1 MKKRKTLCALTSGLL
16 AVLLLAGCARDPAVM
31 PDSTESESES
41 TTTAAAEPETTPLE
55 LVRDGKTEYSIVY
68 PDSPSSEELNASVQL
83 QTLFRSKLGVRIESD
98 TDYTIREGQPEKR
111 ILLGAT
117 CAAESEEAY
126 RDLQYHAFRI
136 AVKGSNLCIA
146 AYSEDGWLAA
156 LEWMDNTL
164 FGGATESDGKKSVTV
179 NITEVTGGNREYPIK
194 SWTIAGQALN
204 AYRLIWATEDQQ
216 SIAETLR
223 ETLAEQTGWVLPVFR
238 DTETEPSDYEI
249 LLGETNRAESQAVA
263 APAALTYVVRVVNGK
278 AVIKT
283 GGEHSSEKLAGTLV
297 DLLAADTG
305 SVVMGK
311 NFSESGDYFDDPY
324 DISVS
329 AGTDLRIM
337 DANILAEY
345 ESWNGKIPVAKRKEI
360 LFAAI
365 DFYRPTVIGLQEVSP
380 QWYDAFETYSGW
392 DKWDVLK
399 IKNPNKSSEYVFSTV
414 AWRTDLYTL
423 VDSGMTY
430 YSAYN
435 NAHCRCITWAVLE
448 VRATGKRFCFVST
461 HWDGTDSD
469 KTMQQVAE
477 LTAFV
482 NEMAKTY
489 PVMTMGDFNSNE
501 SSRAWKQ
508 YVPAIDSN
516 DAKFTAKTRLNNIG
530 SWHDLG
536 INTPSVNSCDHITIT
551 KNITCLKFETL
562 IHNEQIWGSDHSW
575 LIADL
580 KFN

>member
-1 MKKRKTLCALTSGLL
+1 MKRRKTLCALTSGLL
-16 AVLLLAGCARDPAVM
+16 AVLLLAGCAGDPAVT
-31 PDSTESESES
+31 PGSTESESES

-68 PDSPSSEELNASVQL
+68 PDSPSSGELNASVQL

-238 DTETEPSDYEI
+238 DTETEPSDCEI

-263 APAALTYVVRVVNGK
+263 APAALTYRH
-278 AVIKT
+278 
-283 GGEHSSEKLAGTLV
+283 E
-297 DLLAADTG
+297 
-305 SVVMGK
+305 
-311 NFSESGDYFDDPY
+311 
-324 DISVS
+324 
-329 AGTDLRIM
+329 
-337 DANILAEY
+337 
-345 ESWNGKIPVAKRKEI
+345 
-360 LFAAI
+360 
-365 DFYRPTVIGLQEVSP
+365 
-380 QWYDAFETYSGW
+380 
-392 DKWDVLK
+392 
-399 IKNPNKSSEYVFSTV
+399 
-414 AWRTDLYTL
+414 
-423 VDSGMTY
+423 
-430 YSAYN
+430 
-435 NAHCRCITWAVLE
+435 NA
-448 VRATGKRFCFVST
+448 
-461 HWDGTDSD
+461 
-469 KTMQQVAE
+469 
-477 LTAFV
+477 
-482 NEMAKTY
+482 
-489 PVMTMGDFNSNE
+489 
-501 SSRAWKQ
+501 
-508 YVPAIDSN
+508 VPAIISREKWEQAQFLLRDNVERNIRAGQNAPHHRYTGLIKCGDCGSSFVCRKRVWKDNVRYEYTCNGYHRYGKENCSPHRVDEAQLDKLIYDELLEMKEGAEANYKSIEHDVKKWLSQKNTSEKKVKALSDKLKQRKSDQEQILLERIRDREHADIYTGMLTKCEKDIANITAELAAIQDYDATIRKRKAEMKSSIDILGEIVKEGAISDSN
-516 DAKFTAKTRLNNIG
+516 LRLLIDEIVISECGGKLSINI
-530 SWHDLG
+530 H
-536 INTPSVNSCDHITIT
+536 
-551 KNITCLKFETL
+551 LKAAFRSHLDIYDENGQLTDKAFAV
-562 IHNEQIWGSDHSW
+562 S
-575 LIADL
+575 
-580 KFN
+580 